1 MHRFKTWWLL
11 CVAAIVGKLLWASL
25 SSETLFAVMQE
36 DGFVESLTLGFYAA
50 AFGTVAIAPGR
61 GSRHWTSSRLALL
74 IVILGL
80 TAREWDAH
88 IRLTGSSVLRVSY
101 YLNGPL
107 SVEKLWALS
116 AVALF
121 AASLLCLVGHYT
133 RVLRQRVRGNDAIRS
148 AVIAFIATALI
159 AKVLD
164 RAVNILAQD
173 FEFVISVTFA
183 MLMLSIE
190 ETLEL
195 ALPLIVVAAVWQH
208 ARTVSPGVSRKQPLG
223 STGQSG

>member
-1 MHRFKTWWLL
+1 MR
-11 CVAAIVGKLLWASL
+11 
-25 SSETLFAVMQE
+25 E
-36 DGFVESLTLGFYAA
+36 DGFVESLTLGLYAA

-80 TAREWDAH
+80 AAREWDAH

-107 SVEKLWALS
+107 AVEKLWALC

-121 AASLLCLVGHYT
+121 AASLLCLAWHYT
-133 RVLRQRVRGNDAIRS
+133 RALRQRVHGNDAIRS

-164 RAVNILAQD
+164 RSVNVLAQD
-173 FEFVISVTFA
+173 FGWVISTTTA
-183 MLMLSIE
+183 MLVLSIE

-195 ALPLIVVAAVWQH
+195 VLPLIVVATVWQH
-208 ARTVSPGVSRKQPLG
+208 ARNVAPRVSRKQPLG
-223 STGQSG
+223 STAQSG